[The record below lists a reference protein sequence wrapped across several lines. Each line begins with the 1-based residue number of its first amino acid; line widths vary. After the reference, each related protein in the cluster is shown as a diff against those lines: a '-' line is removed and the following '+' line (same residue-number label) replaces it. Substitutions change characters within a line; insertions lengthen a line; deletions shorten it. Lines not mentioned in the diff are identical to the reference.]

1 MRIKSLGVALAVVV
15 GGIALAGCTPDG
27 PRYGYG
33 YGYGPV
39 YAGTTSYGYSRPYY
53 GRSYYGGG
61 YYGGG
66 WRRHHHH
73 HGY

>member
-1 MRIKSLGVALAVVV
+1 MSRIKSLGVALAVVV
-15 GGIALAGCTPDG
+15 GGLALAGCTPDG

-39 YAGTTSYGYSRPYY
+39 YGGTTYNYGYSRPYY

-61 YYGGG
+61 YGGYG
-66 WRRHHHH
+66 RHHYHR
-73 HGY
+73 GY